1 MFTGNLG
8 KSLGEFIVQH
18 MQLSNFQIISRYK
31 VKKKANRIAI
41 LWKVKESNGSFWR
54 VHSKDNFL
62 NIITDKEVHLFLI
75 AGN

>member
-31 VKKKANRIAI
+31 VKKKSQ
-41 LWKVKESNGSFWR
+41 SNCNLMKS
-54 VHSKDNFL
+54 
-62 NIITDKEVHLFLI
+62 
-75 AGN
+75 